1 MDDSFVMQKIMNGEY
16 SYVISHKQE
25 TLVSWCLYSVS
36 GM

>member
-1 MDDSFVMQKIMNGEY
+1 MDDSFVVQKITNREY

-25 TLVSWCLYSVS
+25 TLVSWCLYSIG